1 MPPPAPDPDDPDRRK
16 RLKMAAGNVSPDEPY
31 TPVARASVQPSLNAI
46 NERSGPAGTEL
57 FRASLAHLSPT
68 LPQYPQP
75 SVPDAGPAPSPVAS
89 TDRQRVDTSQ
99 PNPMSATANYIG
111 QPARVTSPDNLYSTI
126 QPGPAQRELERV
138 QAAGPQ
144 ASHGWGRVGHVALD
158 LLRGNPAG
166 AAVEGVAPGYAAK
179 QRFQRHDLPLAQHN
193 AEVEQGMQSQRV
205 GDITRIAGELGT
217 LPGGPPTEIARH
229 RHAIEA
235 QTAQRQHELDAD
247 RDAKLTETKRY
258 HDMQSESQRRRELGA
273 ASRAGMMTPEQRKE
287 YASLLHLSGDMREPF
302 IKGDID
308 LQTDGE
314 GQIVGISKRA
324 IQQGQPAVTNTGV
337 KSLAGVK
344 ADRQAAHQRFM
355 ESIASGHLAVSRQ
368 NAETYQRIARDK
380 GADSPEAEAFRTLQS
395 QNKIDAN
402 GMADNPKYLADVER
416 RMAGARWLHTD
427 TSGNVDE
434 AAARKEAEAAAAA
447 KFKPK
452 VAVTELENFKGLKAS
467 YKARGR
473 QGKGRIA
480 PPHDTIIDVYQ
491 SYVKSHPEKR
501 DAARKQFIAQR
512 GYDPE
517 Q

>member
-1 MPPPAPDPDDPDRRK
+1 MPPPASDPDDPDRRK
-16 RLKMAAGNVSPDEPY
+16 RLKMAAGDVSSDESY
-31 TPVARASVQPSLNAI
+31 TPVARASVQPSLNQI

-68 LPQYPQP
+68 LPQYPMQ
-75 SVPDAGPAPSPVAS
+75 SVADAGPAPSPVAS

-99 PNPMSATANYIG
+99 PNPMSATGNYVG
-111 QPARVTSPDNLYSTI
+111 QPARVASPDNLYSTI

-138 QAAGPQ
+138 QAAGAHP
-144 ASHGWGRVGHVALD
+144 AHGWGRVGRAL
-158 LLRGNPAG
+158 LQLGMGNPVG

-193 AEVEQGMQSQRV
+193 AEVEQGMASQRI
-205 GDITRIAGELGT
+205 GDIAKIANETGM

-235 QTAQRQHELDAD
+235 QTAQHQHELDAD

-273 ASRAGMMTPEQRKE
+273 ASRAGMITPEQRKE
-287 YASLLHLSGDMREPF
+287 YASLLHLSGDMREPY

-324 IQQGQPAVTNTGV
+324 LQQGQPAVTNTGV

-344 ADRQAAHQRFM
+344 ADRQVAHQRFM
-355 ESIASGHLAVSRQ
+355 EGIASGHLAVSRQ
-368 NAETYQRIARDK
+368 NSETYQRIARDK
-380 GADSPEAEAFRTLQS
+380 GADSPEAEAFRTLQE

-416 RMAGARWLHTD
+416 RMAGARYMNTD
-427 TSGNVDE
+427 ANGKVDE
-434 AAARKEAEAAAAA
+434 DAARKQAEAGAAV

-452 VAVTELENFKGLKAS
+452 VAVTELEDFKGLKLS
-467 YKARGR
+467 YKVRGR
-473 QGKGRIA
+473 QGNTPPSA
-480 PPHDTIIDVYQ
+480 PHDAATSVYQ

-501 DAARKQFIAQR
+501 DAARKKFIAQR